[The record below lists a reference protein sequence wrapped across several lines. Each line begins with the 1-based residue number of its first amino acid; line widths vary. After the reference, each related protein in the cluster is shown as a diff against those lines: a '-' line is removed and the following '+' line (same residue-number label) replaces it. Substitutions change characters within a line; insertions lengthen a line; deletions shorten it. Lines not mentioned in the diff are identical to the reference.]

1 MANHINAEKAAR
13 QAEKRTLINASRM
26 SRIKTFVKKVE
37 VLLTQKAD
45 QASLKTALVAAERE
59 IMRGATKGTLHKNTA
74 SRKVSRLTKKV
85 AQASA

>member
-13 QAEKRTLINASRM
+13 QAKTRTLINASRM
-26 SRIKTFVKKVE
+26 SRIKTFIKKVE

-45 QASLKTALVAAERE
+45 QPSLKTALVAAERE

-74 SRKVSRLTKKV
+74 SRKVSRLTKKA
-85 AQASA
+85 AQSAS